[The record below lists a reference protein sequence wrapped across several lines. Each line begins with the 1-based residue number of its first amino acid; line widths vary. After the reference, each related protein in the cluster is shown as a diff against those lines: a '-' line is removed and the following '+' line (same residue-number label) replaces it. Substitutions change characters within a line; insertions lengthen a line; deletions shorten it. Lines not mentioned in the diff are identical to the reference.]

1 MRFGMACLLLI
12 LAGCSSASMKRAM
25 AADSAYAGAW
35 IGVDAAGERWWRLQL
50 DDGQVGRAGVAIGEG
65 VATYR
70 ITHWTV
76 DENGKVRVELRRDGQ
91 KTALD
96 RLPAGLRLDG
106 AGDDVR
112 LRLRHGKQEL
122 VFWREDQLIRQ
133 RNLLK
138 KRMAA
143 AKP

>member
-1 MRFGMACLLLI
+1 
-12 LAGCSSASMKRAM
+12 MKRA
-25 AADSAYAGAW
+25 AADAGPYMGAW
-35 IGVDAAGERWWRLQL
+35 IGIDGAGEAWWRLQL
-50 DDGQVGRAGVAIGEG
+50 DAGDAGRAGVAIGNG

-70 ITHWTV
+70 ITHWTA
-76 DENGKVRVELRRDGQ
+76 DENGKLKIELQRDGK

-96 RLPAGLRLDG
+96 RLPAGMRLDG

-112 LRLRHGKQEL
+112 LRLRHGKEEL

-138 KRMAA
+138 KRMTASNQ
-143 AKP
+143 